1 METSPCV
8 GSGFCCQTAPC
19 PFGQVTSPTNLACKF
34 LEEIKEPHINK
45 RYTCGIADQIIGKP
59 GAELCPAFGAGCCMP
74 LFNPNRRAIIQEL
87 KEHPTP
93 LIALGFHKRK

>member
-1 METSPCV
+1 
-8 GSGFCCQTAPC
+8 
-19 PFGQVTSPTNLACKF
+19 
-34 LEEIKEPHINK
+34 
-45 RYTCGIADQIIGKP
+45 
-59 GAELCPAFGAGCCMP
+59 LCPAFGAGCCMP